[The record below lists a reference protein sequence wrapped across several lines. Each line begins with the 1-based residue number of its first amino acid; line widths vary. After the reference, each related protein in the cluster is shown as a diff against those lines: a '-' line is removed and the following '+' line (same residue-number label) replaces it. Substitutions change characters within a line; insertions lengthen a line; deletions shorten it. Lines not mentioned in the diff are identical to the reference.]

1 MLENL
6 TNFSKL
12 IRGAGQLMP
21 RIKKMKEDLGKKEVE
36 ATSNSGHVSVYM
48 SGSGIVTR
56 IAVSP
61 ELLASNEHSHIEAQI
76 IETMNVAIQRA
87 KALHLKAVHEVVG
100 DLGIPGIDRIL
111 EQLAE

>member
-12 IRGAGQLMP
+12 IRGAGQMMP
-21 RIKKMKEDLGKKEVE
+21 RIQKMKEDLGKKEVE
-36 ATSNSGHVSVYM
+36 ATSDSGHVSVCM
-48 SGSGIVTR
+48 SGAGIVTR
-56 IAVSP
+56 LTVSP
-61 ELLASNEHSHIEAQI
+61 ELLAADEKSHIEAQI

-87 KALHLKAVHEVVG
+87 KALHLKAVREVVS
-100 DLGIPGIDRIL
+100 DLGIPGVDRML